1 MAACSGHTKSGL
13 AFKPRIPEPDNT
25 GVISSLSLLKIQFDA
40 IDDLHGTVVG
50 F

>member
-1 MAACSGHTKSGL
+1 M
-13 AFKPRIPEPDNT
+13 PEPDNT
-25 GVISSLSLLKIQFDA
+25 GVTSSLSLLKIQFDA